1 MAQRRGGRWLVVL
14 AGLVAVLVLV
24 WLGTWYGAH
33 TLAERELARLTGSHA
48 SGQQITC
55 TEPVLGGF
63 PLRLDLTCTRSAY
76 AGPADTFTAALGG
89 WRATAPLY
97 LPGTVEAEIDG
108 PLVVNDP
115 GRNVALTAS
124 WSQAHAK
131 ASAWI
136 SGLTGAGATFAAL
149 KAENTGTIPN
159 LPISAAS
166 ADTASAA
173 IEPAGGGSY
182 AFVGSAKNLK
192 VTRSDG
198 TDLPTLDADGKI
210 TALNVGAGLGTNPAR
225 TLDAWLKRGGSFKI
239 DHVRLASGGAILS
252 ADGTMNVS
260 AEGVLSGSV
269 VLRFTNLDAFVSLAE
284 QIKPGSRDKA
294 TTGMQAI
301 TALSV
306 PVQTEDGPARQT
318 TVSVTNGL
326 VWVGLV
332 PVGVLPRVRL

>member
-1 MAQRRGGRWLVVL
+1 MAQRSGGRWLAILV
-14 AGLVAVLVLV
+14 GLVVVLVLL
-24 WLGTWYGAH
+24 WLGAWYGAH
-33 TLAERELARLTGSHA
+33 TVAERTLARVTASHA
-48 SGQQITC
+48 NGQQVTC
-55 TEPVLGGF
+55 TDPVLAGF
-63 PLRLDLTCTRSAY
+63 PLRLDLSCSRSGY
-76 AGPADTFTAALGG
+76 AGPANSVTAALGG
-89 WRATAPLY
+89 LRATAPLY
-97 LPGTVEAEIDG
+97 RPGTVDAQIDG
-108 PLVVNDP
+108 PLTVNDP

-124 WSQAHAK
+124 WSAAHAN

-136 SGLTGAGATFAAL
+136 SGLTGAGATFARL

-159 LPISAAS
+159 IPISAAS
-166 ADTASAA
+166 ADVASAA
-173 IEPAGGGSY
+173 IAPVGGGSY
-182 AFVGSAKNLK
+182 SFVGSAKSLK
-192 VTRSDG
+192 LTRSDG
-198 TDLPTLDADGKI
+198 SDLPVLDADATI

-225 TLDAWLKRGGSFKI
+225 TLAAWLKRGGSFKI
-239 DHVRLASGGAILS
+239 DHVRLASAGAILS

-260 AEGVLSGSV
+260 KDGVLSGSV
-269 VLRFTNLDAFVSLAE
+269 VLRFTNLDAFADLAE

-294 TTGMQAI
+294 TTGIQAI